1 VGEGRHGT
9 CALAE
14 PGFLHVQGE
23 DDRIGLEMGCEE
35 ISLAFAE
42 MNSKNHFSL
51 FQNVYCVSLKRS
63 TERRDHIRQEFQRV
77 GLKDFEFI
85 DARDKHSD
93 EVLEL
98 YESDFVAK
106 YPPCFRCKQM
116 ECDCANKSLFHAQ
129 IGNWLSH
136 MEAWKRVSECPSGKL
151 TMICED
157 DLKFQ
162 ENVHDTMALLHA
174 SNDIAALLD
183 LGQSL
188 LVRLGWALC
197 EDHSDSATPRLTK
210 QIRLANPCY
219 AINPQMARRLL
230 NSLEK
235 IDTTSDVYLHTMVG
249 LQACHFTVVPPLAY
263 ELSWST
269 GELPSEIR
277 PKQGYVDHLTR
288 QLQERE
294 LAPGERAAL
303 QEKIERETRRIAE
316 FEEFNSNPTADY
328 HTKLPLI

>member
-1 VGEGRHGT
+1 
-9 CALAE
+9 
-14 PGFLHVQGE
+14 
-23 DDRIGLEMGCEE
+23 MGCEE
-35 ISLAFAE
+35 ISLDCAE

-51 FQNVYCVSLKRS
+51 FHSVFCVSLQRS

-77 GLKDFEFI
+77 GLKGFEFI

-106 YPPCFRCKQM
+106 YPPCFRCKQFD
-116 ECDCANKSLFHAQ
+116 CDCANKSLFHAQ
-129 IGNWLSH
+129 VGNWLSH
-136 MEAWKRVSECPSGKL
+136 MEAWKRISECPSGKL
-151 TMICED
+151 SMICED

-162 ENVHDTMALLHA
+162 ENIPEVMALLQTSSH
-174 SNDIAALLD
+174 IAALLD
-183 LGQSL
+183 LGQSV

-197 EDHSDSATPRLTK
+197 DDHSISATPRLTK
-210 QIRLANPCY
+210 EIRLANPCY

-235 IDTTSDVYLHTMVG
+235 MDTTSDVYLHTMIG
-249 LQACHFTVVPPLAY
+249 PQACHFTVVPPLAY

-277 PKQGYVDHLTR
+277 PKQAYINHLKR
-288 QLQERE
+288 RLEE
-294 LAPGERAAL
+294 CDSESEERAVL
-303 QEKIERETRRIAE
+303 LEQIERETRRLAE
-316 FEEFNSNPTADY
+316 FEEFNSNPTAEY
-328 HTKLPLI
+328 RTKLPLI